1 MIISLDKDPQT
12 NISMGSLLALYGTGE
27 GNRSYLDMRRNR
39 SCNLRREEDITTHE
53 NPTISRITFLG
64 HADTHN
70 EFSSFL
76 NPNEFVEFLERI
88 FRETPELLDNLEAID
103 LFGCQ
108 VGRYQGG
115 ISFASEVARI
125 LSEKG
130 YLLEVRAFSHRIEAT
145 NDYGRTLL
153 REEKGEWSYLGLN
166 QAQTEQY
173 TQFKKDEKDIS
184 KQINKLVSS
193 KTQYNDI
200 INDLDAEES
209 TAVQALPQLAILD
222 AQIEVLKIQRQLIG
236 NQISELIA
244 ALDQIIA
251 PTQTPRDTLD
261 SLDFCCFPVRPLTL
275 VAHTTAAI
283 SIEAN
288 DHSISSASSGSHPI
302 VAAEAKSTDSHITQ
316 QEMKGTVA
324 QLREE
329 GKKIENTHSQEHE
342 QHVSSI
348 PGFSPGGD
356 SEDK

>member
-12 NISMGSLLALYGTGE
+12 NRSMGSLLALYGISE
-27 GNRSYLDMRRNR
+27 GTRSYLDMRRNK
-39 SCNLRREEDITTHE
+39 SCNLRREEDITSDE
-53 NPTISRITFLG
+53 NPRISRITFLG

-76 NPNEFVEFLERI
+76 DPNEFVEFLEKI
-88 FRETPELLDNLEAID
+88 FRETPDLLDNLETID

-108 VGRYQGG
+108 VGRYHDG

-130 YLLEVRAFSHRIEAT
+130 YILEIRAFSHRIEAT

-166 QAQTEQY
+166 HDQTEQY
-173 TQFKKDEKDIS
+173 AQFKQDEKNIS

-193 KTQYNDI
+193 KTQYND
-200 INDLDAEES
+200 LDVEES
-209 TAVQALPQLAILD
+209 SAAQALSQLAILD
-222 AQIEVLKIQRQLIG
+222 AQIEGLKTQRQLIG
-236 NQISELIA
+236 DQISELIA

-251 PTQTPRDTLD
+251 PTPIPRDTLD

-275 VAHTTAAI
+275 
-283 SIEAN
+283 
-288 DHSISSASSGSHPI
+288 
-302 VAAEAKSTDSHITQ
+302 AAEAKSTCSHITQ
-316 QEMKGTVA
+316 QDMKSTVA

-342 QHVSSI
+342 QQVSSI
-348 PGFSPGGD
+348 PGFSAGGD